1 MMKEYYPAIIKYA
14 FYGLLILGAGIN
26 IYHNI
31 IYPFIQLLKK
41 KNEGGYILTKLGALE
56 HRVIAEELI
65 GRKLLPGLVVHHI
78 NGKRWDNR
86 KRNLAV
92 MTDRNHNKWH
102 ERLSWM
108 YSQKMFPKIPW
119 QRKKLIEEFGAILF

>member
-1 MMKEYYPAIIKYA
+1 MKEHLPAIIKYA
-14 FYGLLILGAGIN
+14 LFSILILVSGFN

-31 IYPFIQLLKK
+31 VYPLFQLFKK
-41 KNEGGYILTKLGALE
+41 KNEGGYVLTKLGELE
-56 HRVIAEELI
+56 HRAVAEALL
-65 GRKLLPGLVVHHI
+65 RNKLPPGFVVHHI

-102 ERLSWM
+102 DKLKWM
-108 YSQKMFPKIPW
+108 HSQRMFPKIPW
-119 QRKKLIEEFGAILF
+119 QRKNLIEKFGAILF